1 MKSDTT
7 YIGTRQTDTLERRT
21 KTIIRLLLTGAK
33 KNAEFLQGA
42 TSEHFIS
49 LVR

>member
-1 MKSDTT
+1 MTT
-7 YIGTRQTDTLERRT
+7 IGTRQTDTLARRT
-21 KTIIRLLLTGAK
+21 ETTIRLLLTGAK

-42 TSEHFIS
+42 TSKHLIS